1 MLLRKAKLLARD
13 VGSVVIEVEEGR
25 VPHVR
30 PLESFLLSALV
41 PSLALIA
48 SSLTPAVFLMS

>member
-1 MLLRKAKLLARD
+1 MLLSKAKLLARD

-30 PLESFLLSALV
+30 PLESFLLSAFV

-48 SSLTPAVFLMS
+48 SSVTPAVFLMS